1 MWQYRT
7 VGWRFKTVKSRKFAV
22 IIQTRMEDN
31 KIIHYSDGDIS
42 LMTDINDLSELN
54 GIKSD
59 SYLFLVSRKGRLQID
74 INGNT
79 HTIKEGERLTVLP
92 QNFTDNILVS
102 VDADIVMLRLSVR
115 IVSDLMR
122 EHIDKWNRMIYI
134 CKAYL
139 MSAVKNLE
147 EQMQFYYRLILS
159 KTMNPDQKYHK
170 EIIRTI
176 IKAILL
182 EMLSNMET
190 DRCQSAEGENKTQF
204 QFNRFLQ
211 ILSSED
217 IKHQPIDFYADRL
230 CISSKYLS
238 VICSKVSGKSAR
250 QWIDEYTVEDI
261 RYHLFNT
268 DYSIKEI
275 AYRLGFENLS
285 FFGKYVKRHF
295 GKSPS
300 ELRSIRNKRNE

>member
-1 MWQYRT
+1 
-7 VGWRFKTVKSRKFAV
+7 
-22 IIQTRMEDN
+22 MEDP

-59 SYLFLVSRKGRLQID
+59 SYLFLASRKGRLQID

-134 CKAYL
+134 CKAYR

-159 KTMNPDQKYHK
+159 KTMNSDQKYHK

-190 DRCQSAEGENKTQF
+190 DQCQSAEGENKTQF

-217 IKHQPIDFYADRL
+217 VKHRPIDFYADRL

-261 RYHLFNT
+261 RYYLFNT

-300 ELRSIRNKRNE
+300 ELRSARNKGNE

>member
-1 MWQYRT
+1 
-7 VGWRFKTVKSRKFAV
+7 
-22 IIQTRMEDN
+22 MEDN

-59 SYLFLVSRKGRLQID
+59 SYLFLASRKGRLQID

-134 CKAYL
+134 CKAYR

-159 KTMNPDQKYHK
+159 KTMNSDQKYHK

-190 DRCQSAEGENKTQF
+190 DQCQSAEGENKTQF

-217 IKHQPIDFYADRL
+217 VKHRPIDFYADRL

-261 RYHLFNT
+261 RYYLFNT

-300 ELRSIRNKRNE
+300 ELRSIRNKKNE

>member
-1 MWQYRT
+1 MWQYGT
-7 VGWRFKTVKSRKFAV
+7 VGWRFKTVKSCKFAV
-22 IIQTRMEDN
+22 MIQTRMEDH

-59 SYLFLVSRKGRLQID
+59 SYLFLASRKGRLQID

-211 ILSSED
+211 ILSSEEV
-217 IKHQPIDFYADRL
+217 KHRPIDFYADRL
-230 CISSKYLS
+230 CISAKYLS

-268 DYSIKEI
+268 NYSIKEI

>member
-1 MWQYRT
+1 MWQYGIVR
-7 VGWRFKTVKSRKFAV
+7 WRFKTVKSCKFAV
-22 IIQTRMEDN
+22 MIQTRMEDH

-59 SYLFLVSRKGRLQID
+59 SYLFLASRKGRLQID
-74 INGNT
+74 INGNS

-134 CKAYL
+134 CKAYR

-190 DRCQSAEGENKTQF
+190 DQCQSAEGENKTQF

-217 IKHQPIDFYADRL
+217 VKHRPIDFYADRL

-250 QWIDEYTVEDI
+250 QWIDEYTVEDV

>member
-1 MWQYRT
+1 
-7 VGWRFKTVKSRKFAV
+7 
-22 IIQTRMEDN
+22 MEDN

-59 SYLFLVSRKGRLQID
+59 SYMFLASRKGRLQID

-134 CKAYL
+134 CKAYR

-159 KTMNPDQKYHK
+159 KTMNPAQKYHK

-211 ILSSED
+211 ILSNED
-217 IKHQPIDFYADRL
+217 VKHRPIDFYADKL
-230 CISSKYLS
+230 CLSAKYLS

-300 ELRSIRNKRNE
+300 ELRSARNKRNE

>member
-1 MWQYRT
+1 
-7 VGWRFKTVKSRKFAV
+7 
-22 IIQTRMEDN
+22 MEDH

-59 SYLFLVSRKGRLQID
+59 SYLFLASRKGRLQID

-115 IVSDLMR
+115 IVSDLIR

-134 CKAYL
+134 CKAYR

-190 DRCQSAEGENKTQF
+190 DQCQSAEGENKTQF

-217 IKHQPIDFYADRL
+217 VKHRPIDFYADRL

-261 RYHLFNT
+261 RYHLLNT

-275 AYRLGFENLS
+275 VYRLGFENLS

>member
-1 MWQYRT
+1 M
-7 VGWRFKTVKSRKFAV
+7 
-22 IIQTRMEDN
+22 IQIRMEDH

-59 SYLFLVSRKGRLQID
+59 SYLFLASRKGRLQID

-79 HTIKEGERLTVLP
+79 LTIKEGERLTVLP

-134 CKAYL
+134 CKAYR

-190 DRCQSAEGENKTQF
+190 DQCQSAEGENKTQF

-217 IKHQPIDFYADRL
+217 VKHRPIDFYADKL
-230 CISSKYLS
+230 CLSAKYLS

>member
-7 VGWRFKTVKSRKFAV
+7 VRWRFKTVKSCKFAV
-22 IIQTRMEDN
+22 MIQTRMEDH

-59 SYLFLVSRKGRLQID
+59 SYLFLASRKGRLQID

-115 IVSDLMR
+115 IVSDLIR

-134 CKAYL
+134 CKAYR

-190 DRCQSAEGENKTQF
+190 DQCQSAEGENKTQF

-217 IKHQPIDFYADRL
+217 VKHRPIDFYADRL

-261 RYHLFNT
+261 RYHLLNT

>member
-1 MWQYRT
+1 M
-7 VGWRFKTVKSRKFAV
+7 
-22 IIQTRMEDN
+22 DN
-31 KIIHYSDGDIS
+31 KDKIHYSDGDIA
-42 LMTDINDLSELN
+42 LLTDINDLSEFN

-59 SYLFLVSRKGRLQID
+59 SYLFLACRKGRLQID

-92 QNFTDNILVS
+92 RNFIDNILVS
-102 VDADIVMLRLSVR
+102 VDADIVMLRLSGR

-134 CKAYL
+134 CKAYR
-139 MSAVKNLE
+139 MSTVKNLE
-147 EQMQFYYRLILS
+147 DQMQFYYRLILS
-159 KTMNPDQKYHK
+159 KTMNPSQCYHK
-170 EIIRTI
+170 EIVRSI

-182 EMLSNMET
+182 EMLSNMES
-190 DRCQSAEGENKTQF
+190 DQCKSVEGESKIQF

-211 ILSSED
+211 MLSNEN
-217 IKHQPIDFYADRL
+217 IKHRPIDFFADKL
-230 CISSKYLS
+230 CLSAKYLS
-238 VICSKVSGKSAR
+238 VICAKVSGKSAR
-250 QWIDEYTVEDI
+250 EWIDEYTVEDI

-275 AYRLGFENLS
+275 SYRLGFENLS
-285 FFGKYVKRHF
+285 FFGKYVKRHY

-300 ELRSIRNKRNE
+300 ELRNARNKNK

>member
-1 MWQYRT
+1 M
-7 VGWRFKTVKSRKFAV
+7 
-22 IIQTRMEDN
+22 DN
-31 KIIHYSDGDIS
+31 KDKIHYSDGDIA
-42 LMTDINDLSELN
+42 LLTDINDLSEFN

-59 SYLFLVSRKGRLQID
+59 SYLFLACRKGRLQID

-92 QNFTDNILVS
+92 QNFIDKILVS
-102 VDADIVMLRLSVR
+102 VDADIVMLRLSGR

-134 CKAYL
+134 CKAYR
-139 MSAVKNLE
+139 MPTVKNLE
-147 EQMQFYYRLILS
+147 DQMQFYYRLILS
-159 KTMNPDQKYHK
+159 KTMNPSQSYHK
-170 EIIRTI
+170 EIVRSI

-182 EMLSNMET
+182 EMLSNMES
-190 DRCQSAEGENKTQF
+190 DQCQSVEGESKIQF

-211 ILSSED
+211 MLSNED
-217 IKHQPIDFYADRL
+217 IKHRPIDFYADKL
-230 CISSKYLS
+230 CLSAKYLS
-238 VICSKVSGKSAR
+238 VICTKVSGKSAR

-300 ELRSIRNKRNE
+300 ELRTARNKNK

>member
-1 MWQYRT
+1 
-7 VGWRFKTVKSRKFAV
+7 VENCKFAV

-59 SYLFLVSRKGRLQID
+59 SYLFLASRKGRLQID

-134 CKAYL
+134 CKAYR

-190 DRCQSAEGENKTQF
+190 DQCQSAEGENKTQF

-217 IKHQPIDFYADRL
+217 VKHRPIDFYADRL

-300 ELRSIRNKRNE
+300 ELRSARNKRNE

>member
-7 VGWRFKTVKSRKFAV
+7 VRWRFKTVKSCKFAV
-22 IIQTRMEDN
+22 IIQTRMEDH

-59 SYLFLVSRKGRLQID
+59 SYLFLASRKGRLQID

-115 IVSDLMR
+115 IVSDLIR
-122 EHIDKWNRMIYI
+122 EHMDKWNRMIYI
-134 CKAYL
+134 CKAYR

-190 DRCQSAEGENKTQF
+190 DQCQSAEGENKTQF

-217 IKHQPIDFYADRL
+217 VKHRPIDFYADRL

-261 RYHLFNT
+261 RYHLLNT

>member
-1 MWQYRT
+1 
-7 VGWRFKTVKSRKFAV
+7 
-22 IIQTRMEDN
+22 
-31 KIIHYSDGDIS
+31 
-42 LMTDINDLSELN
+42 MTDINDLSELN

-59 SYLFLVSRKGRLQID
+59 SYLFLASRKGRLQID

-102 VDADIVMLRLSVR
+102 VDADIVMLRLSAR

-190 DRCQSAEGENKTQF
+190 DGCQSAEGENKVQF

-217 IKHQPIDFYADRL
+217 VKHRPIDFYADRL

>member
-7 VGWRFKTVKSRKFAV
+7 VGWRSKTVKSCKFAV
-22 IIQTRMEDN
+22 IIQTRMEDH

-59 SYLFLVSRKGRLQID
+59 SYLFLASRKGRLQID

-134 CKAYL
+134 CKAYR

-190 DRCQSAEGENKTQF
+190 DQCQSAEGENKTQF

-217 IKHQPIDFYADRL
+217 VKHRPIDFYADRL

-261 RYHLFNT
+261 RYHLLNT

>member
-7 VGWRFKTVKSRKFAV
+7 VRWRFKTVKSCKFAV
-22 IIQTRMEDN
+22 IIQTRMEDH

-59 SYLFLVSRKGRLQID
+59 SYLFLASRKGRLQID

-92 QNFTDNILVS
+92 QNLTDNILVS

-115 IVSDLMR
+115 IVSDLIR

-134 CKAYL
+134 CKAYR

-190 DRCQSAEGENKTQF
+190 DQCQSAEGENKTQF

-217 IKHQPIDFYADRL
+217 VKHRPIDFYADRL

-261 RYHLFNT
+261 RYHLLNT

>member
-1 MWQYRT
+1 
-7 VGWRFKTVKSRKFAV
+7 
-22 IIQTRMEDN
+22 MEDH

-59 SYLFLVSRKGRLQID
+59 SYLFLASRKGRLQID

-134 CKAYL
+134 CKAYR

-190 DRCQSAEGENKTQF
+190 DQCQSAEGENKTQF

-217 IKHQPIDFYADRL
+217 VKHRPIDFYADRL

>member
-1 MWQYRT
+1 M
-7 VGWRFKTVKSRKFAV
+7 
-22 IIQTRMEDN
+22 IQTRMEDH

-59 SYLFLVSRKGRLQID
+59 SYLFLASRKGRLQID

-134 CKAYL
+134 CKAHL

-217 IKHQPIDFYADRL
+217 VKHRPIDFYADKL
-230 CISSKYLS
+230 CISAKYLS

-295 GKSPS
+295 DKSPS

>member
-7 VGWRFKTVKSRKFAV
+7 VGWRFKTVKSCKFAV

-59 SYLFLVSRKGRLQID
+59 SYLFLASRKGRLQID
-74 INGNT
+74 INGNP

-134 CKAYL
+134 CKAYR

-190 DRCQSAEGENKTQF
+190 DQCQSAEGENKTQF

-217 IKHQPIDFYADRL
+217 VKHRPIDFYADRL

-275 AYRLGFENLS
+275 AYRLGFDNLS

>member
-1 MWQYRT
+1 
-7 VGWRFKTVKSRKFAV
+7 
-22 IIQTRMEDN
+22 MEDH

-59 SYLFLVSRKGRLQID
+59 SYLFLASRKGRLQID

-134 CKAYL
+134 CKAYR
-139 MSAVKNLE
+139 MPAVKNLE

-217 IKHQPIDFYADRL
+217 VKHRPIDFYADRL

-300 ELRSIRNKRNE
+300 ELRSARNKRNE

>member
-1 MWQYRT
+1 M
-7 VGWRFKTVKSRKFAV
+7 
-22 IIQTRMEDN
+22 DN
-31 KIIHYSDGDIS
+31 KDKIHYSDGDIA
-42 LMTDINDLSELN
+42 LLTDINDLSEFN

-59 SYLFLVSRKGRLQID
+59 SYLFLACRKGRLQID

-92 QNFTDNILVS
+92 LNFIDNILVS
-102 VDADIVMLRLSVR
+102 VDADIVMLRLSGR

-134 CKAYL
+134 CKAYR
-139 MSAVKNLE
+139 MSTVKNLE
-147 EQMQFYYRLILS
+147 DQMQFYYRLILS
-159 KTMNPDQKYHK
+159 KTMNPSQGYHK
-170 EIIRTI
+170 EIVRSI

-182 EMLSNMET
+182 EMLSNMES
-190 DRCQSAEGENKTQF
+190 DQCQSVEDESKIQF

-211 ILSSED
+211 TLSNED
-217 IKHQPIDFYADRL
+217 IKHRSIDFYADKL
-230 CISSKYLS
+230 CLSAKYLS
-238 VICSKVSGKSAR
+238 VICTKVSGKSAR

-300 ELRSIRNKRNE
+300 ELRTARNKNK

>member
-1 MWQYRT
+1 M
-7 VGWRFKTVKSRKFAV
+7 
-22 IIQTRMEDN
+22 DN
-31 KIIHYSDGDIS
+31 KDKIHYSDGDIA
-42 LMTDINDLSELN
+42 LLTDINDLSEFN

-59 SYLFLVSRKGRLQID
+59 SYLFLACRKGRLQID

-92 QNFTDNILVS
+92 LNFIDNILVS
-102 VDADIVMLRLSVR
+102 VDADIVMLRLSGR

-134 CKAYL
+134 CKAYR
-139 MSAVKNLE
+139 MSTVKNLE
-147 EQMQFYYRLILS
+147 DQMQFYYRLILS
-159 KTMNPDQKYHK
+159 KTMNPSQGYHK
-170 EIIRTI
+170 EIVRSI

-182 EMLSNMET
+182 EMLSNMES
-190 DRCQSAEGENKTQF
+190 DQCQSVEGESKIQF
-204 QFNRFLQ
+204 QFNHFLQ
-211 ILSSED
+211 MLSNED
-217 IKHQPIDFYADRL
+217 IKHRPIDFYADKL
-230 CISSKYLS
+230 CLSAKYLS
-238 VICSKVSGKSAR
+238 VICTKVSGKSAR

-300 ELRSIRNKRNE
+300 ELRTARNKNK

>member
-59 SYLFLVSRKGRLQID
+59 SYLFLASRKGRLQID

-115 IVSDLMR
+115 IVSDLMC

>member
-1 MWQYRT
+1 
-7 VGWRFKTVKSRKFAV
+7 
-22 IIQTRMEDN
+22 MEDH

-59 SYLFLVSRKGRLQID
+59 SYLFLASRKGRLQID

-134 CKAYL
+134 CKAYR

-217 IKHQPIDFYADRL
+217 VKHRPIDFYADRL
-230 CISSKYLS
+230 CISAKYLS

-250 QWIDEYTVEDI
+250 QWIDEYTVQDI

>member
-7 VGWRFKTVKSRKFAV
+7 VRWRFKTVKSCKFAV
-22 IIQTRMEDN
+22 IIQTRMEDH

-59 SYLFLVSRKGRLQID
+59 SYLFLASRKGRLQID

-134 CKAYL
+134 CKAYR

-182 EMLSNMET
+182 EMLSNMDT

-217 IKHQPIDFYADRL
+217 VKHRPIDFYADRL

-268 DYSIKEI
+268 GYSIKEI

>member
-1 MWQYRT
+1 
-7 VGWRFKTVKSRKFAV
+7 
-22 IIQTRMEDN
+22 MEDH

-59 SYLFLVSRKGRLQID
+59 SYLFLASRKGRLQID
-74 INGNT
+74 INGNS

-134 CKAYL
+134 CKAYR

-190 DRCQSAEGENKTQF
+190 DRCKSSEGENKTQF

-217 IKHQPIDFYADRL
+217 VKHRPIDFYADKL
-230 CISSKYLS
+230 CISAKYLS

>member
-1 MWQYRT
+1 
-7 VGWRFKTVKSRKFAV
+7 
-22 IIQTRMEDN
+22 MEDH

-59 SYLFLVSRKGRLQID
+59 SYLFLASRKGRLQID

-134 CKAYL
+134 CKAYR

-190 DRCQSAEGENKTQF
+190 DQCQSAEGENKTQF

-217 IKHQPIDFYADRL
+217 VKHRPIDFYADRL

-295 GKSPS
+295 DKSPS

>member
-7 VGWRFKTVKSRKFAV
+7 VGWRSKTVKSCKFAV
-22 IIQTRMEDN
+22 IIQTRMEDH

-59 SYLFLVSRKGRLQID
+59 SYLFLASRKGRLQID
-74 INGNT
+74 INGNS

-134 CKAYL
+134 CKAYR

-190 DRCQSAEGENKTQF
+190 DQCQSAEGENKTQF

-217 IKHQPIDFYADRL
+217 VKHRPIDFYADRL

>member
-7 VGWRFKTVKSRKFAV
+7 VRWRFKTVKSCKFAV
-22 IIQTRMEDN
+22 IIQTHMEDH

-59 SYLFLVSRKGRLQID
+59 SYLFLASRKGRLQID

-115 IVSDLMR
+115 IVSDLIR

-134 CKAYL
+134 CKAYR

-190 DRCQSAEGENKTQF
+190 DQCQSAEGENKTQF

-217 IKHQPIDFYADRL
+217 VKHRPIDFYADRL

-261 RYHLFNT
+261 RYHLLNT

>member
-1 MWQYRT
+1 
-7 VGWRFKTVKSRKFAV
+7 
-22 IIQTRMEDN
+22 MEAN
-31 KIIHYSDGDIS
+31 KIIYYSDGDIS

-59 SYLFLVSRKGRLQID
+59 SYLFLASRKGRLQID
-74 INGNT
+74 INGNS

-92 QNFTDNILVS
+92 QNFTNNILVS

-134 CKAYL
+134 CKAYR

-217 IKHQPIDFYADRL
+217 VKHRPIDFYADRL

>member
-1 MWQYRT
+1 MWQYGT
-7 VGWRFKTVKSRKFAV
+7 VRWRFKTVENCKFAV

-59 SYLFLVSRKGRLQID
+59 SYLFLASRKGRLQID
-74 INGNT
+74 INGNS

-134 CKAYL
+134 CKAYR

-217 IKHQPIDFYADRL
+217 VKHRPIDFYADRL

-261 RYHLFNT
+261 RYHLLNT

>member
-7 VGWRFKTVKSRKFAV
+7 VGWRFKTVKSCKFAV
-22 IIQTRMEDN
+22 IIQTRMEDH

-59 SYLFLVSRKGRLQID
+59 SYLFLASRKGRLQID
-74 INGNT
+74 INGNS

-134 CKAYL
+134 CKAYR

-190 DRCQSAEGENKTQF
+190 DQCQSAEGENKTQF

-217 IKHQPIDFYADRL
+217 VKHRPIDFYADRL

>member
-1 MWQYRT
+1 MWQYGT
-7 VGWRFKTVKSRKFAV
+7 VRWRFKTVKSCKFAV
-22 IIQTRMEDN
+22 MIQTRMEDH

-59 SYLFLVSRKGRLQID
+59 SYLFLASRKGRLQID

-134 CKAYL
+134 CKAYR

-190 DRCQSAEGENKTQF
+190 DQCQSAEGENKTQF

-217 IKHQPIDFYADRL
+217 VKHRPIDFYADRL

-295 GKSPS
+295 DKSPS

>member
-7 VGWRFKTVKSRKFAV
+7 VRWRFKTVKSCKFAV
-22 IIQTRMEDN
+22 IIQTRMEDH

-59 SYLFLVSRKGRLQID
+59 SYLFLASRKGRLQID

-115 IVSDLMR
+115 IVSDLIR

-134 CKAYL
+134 CKAYR

-190 DRCQSAEGENKTQF
+190 DQCQSAEGENKTQF

-217 IKHQPIDFYADRL
+217 VKHRPIDFYADRL

>member
-1 MWQYRT
+1 MWQYQT
-7 VGWRFKTVKSRKFAV
+7 VGWRFKTVKSCKFAV
-22 IIQTRMEDN
+22 IIQTRMEDH

-59 SYLFLVSRKGRLQID
+59 SYLFLASRKGRLQID
-74 INGNT
+74 INGNS

-134 CKAYL
+134 CKAYR

-190 DRCQSAEGENKTQF
+190 DQCQSAEGENKTQF

-217 IKHQPIDFYADRL
+217 VKHRPIDFYAGKL
-230 CISSKYLS
+230 CISAKYLS

>member
-7 VGWRFKTVKSRKFAV
+7 VGWRSKTVKSCKFAV
-22 IIQTRMEDN
+22 IIQTRMEDH

-59 SYLFLVSRKGRLQID
+59 SYLFLASRKGRLQID

-134 CKAYL
+134 CKAYR

-182 EMLSNMET
+182 EMLSNMDT

-217 IKHQPIDFYADRL
+217 VKHRPIDFYADRL

-268 DYSIKEI
+268 GYSIKEI

>member
-1 MWQYRT
+1 M
-7 VGWRFKTVKSRKFAV
+7 
-22 IIQTRMEDN
+22 IQTRMEDH

-59 SYLFLVSRKGRLQID
+59 SYLFLASRKGRLQID

-134 CKAYL
+134 CKAYR

-190 DRCQSAEGENKTQF
+190 DQCQSAEGENKTQF

-217 IKHQPIDFYADRL
+217 VKHRPIDFYADRL

>member
-7 VGWRFKTVKSRKFAV
+7 VRWRFKTVKSCKFAV
-22 IIQTRMEDN
+22 IIQTRMEDH

-59 SYLFLVSRKGRLQID
+59 SYLFLASRKGRLQID

-115 IVSDLMR
+115 IVSDLIR

-134 CKAYL
+134 CKAYR

-190 DRCQSAEGENKTQF
+190 DQCQSAEGENKTQF

-217 IKHQPIDFYADRL
+217 VKHRPIDFYADRL

-261 RYHLFNT
+261 RYHLLNT

-295 GKSPS
+295 GKSPL

>member
-1 MWQYRT
+1 M
-7 VGWRFKTVKSRKFAV
+7 
-22 IIQTRMEDN
+22 DN
-31 KIIHYSDGDIS
+31 KDKIHYSDGDIA
-42 LMTDINDLSELN
+42 LLTDINDLSEFN

-59 SYLFLVSRKGRLQID
+59 SYLFLACRKGRLQID

-92 QNFTDNILVS
+92 LNFIDNILVS

-134 CKAYL
+134 CKAYR
-139 MSAVKNLE
+139 MSTVKNLE
-147 EQMQFYYRLILS
+147 DQMQFYYRLILS
-159 KTMNPDQKYHK
+159 KTMNPSQGYHK
-170 EIIRTI
+170 EIVRSI

-182 EMLSNMET
+182 EMLSNMES
-190 DRCQSAEGENKTQF
+190 DQCQSVESESKIQF

-211 ILSSED
+211 TLSNED
-217 IKHQPIDFYADRL
+217 IKHRSIDFYADKL
-230 CISSKYLS
+230 CLSAKYLS
-238 VICSKVSGKSAR
+238 VICTKVSGKSAR

-300 ELRSIRNKRNE
+300 ELRTARNKNK